1 MKSNRPNSSLIALML
16 LAAAVVPANG
26 ADPVLQRGT
35 PQAMPDVAKPPYLNP
50 IVDPVFGTKVTRISG
65 DAGSPIRNLDGK
77 WGQVVRHHYS
87 KDQAWNADMSMLV
100 LTRHKGKP
108 NPLFLDART
117 YEPLFTIRLPGEAR
131 WHPTDPDVM
140 LYVRDNRIG
149 RFDVR
154 TGKDE
159 TIVTV
164 EGYSQ
169 FRLMSEGNFSY
180 DGTRVAVAAKDPE
193 GLIVAFAYDLR
204 NHVKY
209 PDIDLSAMPSIDWVS
224 ISALGQY
231 VVVNGNHNGRNHR
244 GGLDQTRVFDLQGH
258 PVGPL
263 WENYGEPSHYDLT
276 VDQSG
281 DEVAVG
287 NSKSGVN
294 SGKLIVRR
302 LRDSLMTVVNSES
315 ASHSSARNYR
325 RHGWAYATCGDDKG
339 VFRNEIIAV
348 KLDGSLQVHRLCHM
362 HLVRAGYDSEGHASV
377 SPDGTHV
384 IWNSNWDDKEG
395 DISVYVA
402 EIHPRD

>member
-1 MKSNRPNSSLIALML
+1 MIAKSYLIALVPL
-16 LAAAVVPANG
+16 AAVVGTANG
-26 ADPVLQRGT
+26 ADPGLRKD
-35 PQAMPDVAKPPYLNP
+35 MPETMPEIVKPPYLSP
-50 IVDPVFGTKVTRISG
+50 IVDPVFGSKVTRISG
-65 DAGSPIRNLDGK
+65 DAGSPIRNLDGR

-87 KDQAWNADMSMLV
+87 KDQAWNADMSLLV
-100 LTRHKGKP
+100 LTRHRGKP
-108 NPLFLDART
+108 NPLFLDGRT

-149 RFDVR
+149 RINVR
-154 TGKDE
+154 TRKDE

-169 FRLMSEGNFSY
+169 FRLMSEGNFSC
-180 DGTRVAVAAKDPE
+180 DAARVAVAAKDPE
-193 GLIVAFAYDLR
+193 GQIVTFAYDLR

-209 PDIDLSAMPSIDWVS
+209 PDIDLSTMPSIDWIS

-244 GGLDQTRVFDLQGH
+244 GGLDQTRVFDLQGN

-281 DEVAVG
+281 AEVAVG
-287 NSKSGVN
+287 TSKSGVHA
-294 SGKLIVRR
+294 GKLIMRR
-302 LRDSLMTVVNSES
+302 LRDGLITVVTSES
-315 ASHSSARNYR
+315 ASHTSARNYR
-325 RHGWAYATCGDDKG
+325 RPGWAYATCGDDKG

-348 KLDGSLQVHRLCHM
+348 KLDGSRDIERLCHM
-362 HLVRAGYDSEGHASV
+362 HLVHAGYDSEGHASV
-377 SPDGTHV
+377 SPDGTRV
-384 IWNSNWDDKEG
+384 IWNSNWNDKEG

-402 EIHPRD
+402 EILPRD